1 MELIPRRPHLPRPNM
16 RRVVVVMPSA
26 FTLGNLFFGFWS
38 IVSAFNGNFRWA
50 GWFIVFAAILDM
62 LDGRVA
68 RLSKTNSRFG
78 AELDSLVDVISFGVA
93 PALLMYFLEFSGTG
107 RFGWVICYIYV
118 VAAALRLARY
128 NVLADTKPSSSWFTG
143 MPSPAAGCTLAVY
156 YPFSQT
162 AWYRASLAYLDLQH
176 QGLVVLIL
184 LLAVLMVSNVKY
196 PRFPAIGLRSV
207 RGISGLLVHLAVL
220 AGGLLA
226 PEHFLFPLGL
236 VYMLFGAGRALILG
250 LMERTEGEAA
260 AQDAVGAG
268 VPPPADAAAR
278 ERRPWSDRRR
288 KEPNA

>member
-1 MELIPRRPHLPRPNM
+1 
-16 RRVVVVMPSA
+16 
-26 FTLGNLFFGFWS
+26 
-38 IVSAFNGNFRWA
+38 
-50 GWFIVFAAILDM
+50 VFAAILDM

-184 LLAVLMVSNVKY
+184 LLAALMVSNVKY
-196 PRFPAIGLRSV
+196 PRFPAIGLRSL
-207 RGISGLLVHLAVL
+207 RGLSGLLVHLAVL

-226 PEHFLFPLGL
+226 PEHFLFPLAL
-236 VYMLFGAGRALILG
+236 VYTLVGVGRALILG
-250 LMERTEGEAA
+250 LLERSEGESTSLEPLVDGAA
-260 AQDAVGAG
+260 EPVEPAAG
-268 VPPPADAAAR
+268 
-278 ERRPWSDRRR
+278 RRPWGDRRR

>member
-1 MELIPRRPHLPRPNM
+1 M

-118 VAAALRLARY
+118 VGAALRLARY

-162 AWYRASLAYLDLQH
+162 EWYRASLAYLDLQH

-184 LLAVLMVSNVKY
+184 LLAALMVSNVKY
-196 PRFPAIGLRSV
+196 PRFPAIGFRSA
-207 RGISGLLVHLAVL
+207 RGLSGLLVHLAVL

-236 VYMLFGAGRALILG
+236 VYMLFGVGRALILG
-250 LMERTEGEAA
+250 LLERSDGEAA
-260 AQDAVGAG
+260 SLEPLLDAGAD
-268 VPPPADAAAR
+268 PEASAAG
-278 ERRPWSDRRR
+278 RRPWGDRRR
-288 KEPNA
+288 KEPNG

>member
-118 VAAALRLARY
+118 VATALRLARY

-207 RGISGLLVHLAVL
+207 RGVSGLLVHLGVL
-220 AGGLLA
+220 AGGLFA

-250 LMERTEGEAA
+250 LMERTEAESAA
-260 AQDAVGAG
+260 PGAG
-268 VPPPADAAAR
+268 EGVLSAADPAAAR
-278 ERRPWSDRRR
+278 ERRPWPDRRR